1 MKTKA
6 QPWTHAPQPPSSKS
20 ELLTNTSTTTEADRQ
35 LLMRPVNSLNPHAKP
50 FVPQPTK
57 ALFLPHHAPPAL
69 THHFSSFQLHYPM
82 NMNMMCLYHQPTT
95 PIRSSYP
102 YSYSYPKGNSS
113 GEACDCHVQLLWSFS
128 APKEAATDD
137 DTGKTKSVG
146 DGDDGYY
153 QVLLAGGETTL
164 MIKNIPNRFKRHDL
178 LQILD
183 NHCWA
188 ENMKAKLHSDPCR
201 SEYDFLYLPMDFC
214 HGANLGYAFVNFTTS
229 VAAVRFAK
237 AFNKS
242 RWEAQVPGNKK
253 TCEISRAAIQGMDAL
268 KIHFQEKCFN
278 CHTDSYLPV
287 ILAPPRDGWMRTRP
301 TIVGRCINVGAAAPV
316 YRRKS
321 PLMMRRKC
329 FKK

>member
-6 QPWTHAPQPPSSKS
+6 QPWTHAPQRPSSKS

-102 YSYSYPKGNSS
+102 YSYSYPKGNSN

-164 MIKNIPNRFKRHDL
+164 MIKNIPNRFKSVLFHCSL
-178 LQILD
+178 LL
-183 NHCWA
+183 
-188 ENMKAKLHSDPCR
+188 
-201 SEYDFLYLPMDFC
+201 
-214 HGANLGYAFVNFTTS
+214 
-229 VAAVRFAK
+229 
-237 AFNKS
+237 
-242 RWEAQVPGNKK
+242 
-253 TCEISRAAIQGMDAL
+253 
-268 KIHFQEKCFN
+268 
-278 CHTDSYLPV
+278 
-287 ILAPPRDGWMRTRP
+287 ILA
-301 TIVGRCINVGAAAPV
+301 
-316 YRRKS
+316 
-321 PLMMRRKC
+321 
-329 FKK
+329 

>member
-1 MKTKA
+1 
-6 QPWTHAPQPPSSKS
+6 
-20 ELLTNTSTTTEADRQ
+20 
-35 LLMRPVNSLNPHAKP
+35 
-50 FVPQPTK
+50 
-57 ALFLPHHAPPAL
+57 
-69 THHFSSFQLHYPM
+69 
-82 NMNMMCLYHQPTT
+82 
-95 PIRSSYP
+95 
-102 YSYSYPKGNSS
+102 
-113 GEACDCHVQLLWSFS
+113 
-128 APKEAATDD
+128 
-137 DTGKTKSVG
+137 
-146 DGDDGYY
+146 
-153 QVLLAGGETTL
+153 

-242 RWEAQVPGNKK
+242 RWEAQWLEFLTSACGD
-253 TCEISRAAIQGMDAL
+253 QGMDAL

-301 TIVGRCINVGAAAPV
+301 TIVGRSCDGMNHV
-316 YRRKS
+316 
-321 PLMMRRKC
+321 
-329 FKK
+329 

>member
-102 YSYSYPKGNSS
+102 YSYSYPKGNSN

-128 APKEAATDD
+128 APKEAATND

-214 HGANLGYAFVNFTTS
+214 ACGD
-229 VAAVRFAK
+229 
-237 AFNKS
+237 
-242 RWEAQVPGNKK
+242 
-253 TCEISRAAIQGMDAL
+253 QGMDAL